1 MQEIE
6 IKFVL
11 NDQEF
16 KQKLNID
23 DAKLADLISGAKNIQ
38 LGYDT
43 SLAKMKLSEVRTE
56 QARLKAELAEKIK
69 LDVDMAS
76 IGETKSKLQQV
87 EEALEG
93 IVKKEKEAGSASGN
107 WSLNIMGINQGLELA
122 KKAWEALSV
131 PIAKAGQFEQYLTS
145 MKVMLGTTQAAQDRL
160 AELVDFAKSTPFELP
175 QVVEAANQL
184 QAIGRY
190 SEETLRDLGDLASAS
205 GKPMEQALSAFAK
218 MATGQK
224 GVAVD
229 MFRDLLIS
237 VDDWVAA
244 TGKGVTA
251 NGELQASTEEMLTAL
266 PQIIKEKNF
275 AGMMEAQ
282 SATFN
287 GAVSNM
293 KDGFDQL
300 LTSLGEKL
308 LPSAKHMVTA
318 INEIISSITPIESK
332 FEKATES
339 GSKLQNRFEELSFT
353 VKRLGSQT
361 KLSAVEQEVY
371 NEAID
376 SLEKEYPKYFE
387 KMDLHKAKQSDIN
400 VAIDNA
406 KIALDKYIEN
416 LITAALI
423 EDNEA
428 IIKELGKK
436 QREAQKLKD
445 SAELEYNKGK
455 EKGTLEKEDASIKQT
470 NILAGNRLPVST
482 QHELLTSQR
491 KYADKTLVETEKE
504 ITDLKKEIDE
514 LRKKL
519 VDTTPPTEDKT
530 DDKTGDKKPP
540 TGGTTTKNDYYRE
553 SLQDIKQAN
562 QEEILQ
568 EKAKNQ
574 TLTQLYQQ
582 KKESEQALL
591 QASINLNK
599 DANSEKLKTEFET
612 AKENYN
618 ISVKLYD
625 DKINEEQ
632 KFQDKKTQLLQKIE
646 QDNLREAF
654 SHQLK
659 NSTITQ
665 LDEQLLQAKIEKSMI
680 EDAMKLTSDAQRYD
694 TLEKE
699 RAATSEK
706 IQLIQAEIDNKKEQI
721 NTIDEMI
728 VKEQEKEFIDRARKL
743 SMLELERGILE
754 EEVNIQN
761 IKFKLQ
767 QAKDAQEIAAL
778 KAEIDRSNTRKKT
791 MLDEVNVR
799 QQLVAKTMLQYS
811 EQYNAQ
817 ESFGRQSNRIL
828 NETVK
833 NEIKAKIAEAT
844 ATQISW
850 VIELVPWPL
859 NAVIAPLAGLA
870 IGALFDTLVP
880 KFEYG
885 GYPEG
890 KNAIVQVNEK
900 GQEFIVNAKATAK
913 YSDILEKMNAGIYQP
928 SRPEYVSGDVYY
940 PAQDNSGFVMLA
952 EAIQEQTDRL
962 ESVERYVKVTELA
975 EGLNNYQTQQSRIG
989 Y

>member
-23 DAKLADLISGAKNIQ
+23 DAKLAELISGAKNIQ

-56 QARLKAELAEKIK
+56 QTRLKAELAEKIK

-93 IVKKEKEAGSASGN
+93 IVKKEKEAGSASGS

-237 VDDWVAA
+237 VDDWVEA

-275 AGMMEAQ
+275 AGMMQAQ
-282 SATFN
+282 SETFN

-308 LPSAKHMVTA
+308 LPSAKKIVGS
-318 INEIISSITPIESK
+318 INDVLSSITATSNFEQASK
-332 FEKATES
+332 TSSELSSRFETLSFRVETLGKKTKLTES
-339 GSKLQNRFEELSFT
+339 ETKIYKESLDALQ
-353 VKRLGSQT
+353 
-361 KLSAVEQEVY
+361 
-371 NEAID
+371 
-376 SLEKEYPKYFE
+376 KEYPNYFKSINLNAEKYDSV
-387 KMDLHKAKQSDIN
+387 M
-400 VAIDNA
+400 VAIKGA
-406 KIALDKYIEN
+406 REELDKYIDSLIKAAVLQDKYDKVKQIGLEINAATERKLDVQEKIDKSKKDGSYDKTTYVDSGQGKVVAQVKKSTVYSEDLKRFEN
-416 LITAALI
+416 EIS
-423 EDNEA
+423 E
-428 IIKELGKK
+428 
-436 QREAQKLKD
+436 
-445 SAELEYNKGK
+445 
-455 EKGTLEKEDASIKQT
+455 LEKEKEKFQKRIEQ
-470 NILAGNRLPVST
+470 ILKEGT
-482 QHELLTSQR
+482 I
-491 KYADKTLVETEKE
+491 ET
-504 ITDLKKEIDE
+504 IAPTD
-514 LRKKL
+514 
-519 VDTTPPTEDKT
+519 DKT

-540 TGGTTTKNDYYRE
+540 TGGTTTKKDYYKE

-632 KFQDKKTQLLQKIE
+632 KFQDKRTQLLQKIE

-659 NSTITQ
+659 NSTITE

-680 EDAMKLTSDAQRYD
+680 EDAMKITSDAQRFD

-706 IQLIQAEIDNKKEQI
+706 IQLIQAEIDKK
-721 NTIDEMI
+721 
-728 VKEQEKEFIDRARKL
+728 QELTYQLQEFDFQENERDLAERTRQY
-743 SMLELERGILE
+743 SMLELKEQLLIAE
-754 EEVNIQN
+754 QNIQN
-761 IKFKLQ
+761 AESKLKTAKTLEDIKLLQNEIKQGNERKKLFQ
-767 QAKDAQEIAAL
+767 SEIDARHQLTASIIENYAKQYDASKPFHEQAKQAVRESI
-778 KAEIDRSNTRKKT
+778 KAEIS
-791 MLDEVNVR
+791 
-799 QQLVAKTMLQYS
+799 
-811 EQYNAQ
+811 
-817 ESFGRQSNRIL
+817 
-828 NETVK
+828 
-833 NEIKAKIAEAT
+833 KAIAN
-844 ATQISW
+844 QIAW
-850 VIELVPWPL
+850 VIDVIPFPL
-859 NAVIAPLAGLA
+859 NIVAAPLAGLA
-870 IGALFDTLVP
+870 VSALMEQMIP

-952 EAIQEQTDRL
+952 EAIQEQTGRL

-975 EGLNNYQTQQSRIG
+975 EGLNNYQTQQSRLG

>member
-23 DAKLADLISGAKNIQ
+23 DAKLAELISGAKNIQ

-43 SLAKMKLSEVRTE
+43 SLAKMKLSEVRAE

-93 IVKKEKEAGSASGN
+93 IVKKEKEAGSASGG
-107 WSLNIMGINQGLELA
+107 WSLNIMGINQGLELVR
-122 KKAWEALSV
+122 KAWEALSV
-131 PIAKAGQFEQYLTS
+131 PIQKAGQFEQYLTS
-145 MKVMLGTTQAAQDRL
+145 MKVMLGTTQAAKDRL

-184 QAIGRY
+184 QAIGKY

-244 TGKGVTA
+244 TGKGVKAT
-251 NGELQASTEEMLTAL
+251 GELEASAEEMLTAL

-275 AGMMEAQ
+275 AGMMQAQ
-282 SATFN
+282 SETFN

-300 LTSLGEKL
+300 LTSMGEKL
-308 LPSAKHMVTA
+308 LPSAKKIVGSINGVLSA
-318 INEIISSITPIESK
+318 ITSTSNFEQASKTSSELSSR
-332 FEKATES
+332 FETLSFRVETLGKKTKLTES
-339 GSKLQNRFEELSFT
+339 ETKIYKESLDALQ
-353 VKRLGSQT
+353 
-361 KLSAVEQEVY
+361 
-371 NEAID
+371 
-376 SLEKEYPKYFE
+376 KEYPNYFKNINLNAEKYDSV
-387 KMDLHKAKQSDIN
+387 M
-400 VAIDNA
+400 VAIKGA
-406 KIALDKYIEN
+406 REELDKYIDS
-416 LITAALI
+416 LIKAAILQDKYDQIKQIGLEINTATEKKLDVQEKI
-423 EDNEA
+423 KKSKED
-428 IIKELGKK
+428 G
-436 QREAQKLKD
+436 
-445 SAELEYNKGK
+445 SYNKTTYVDSGTGK
-455 EKGTLEKEDASIKQT
+455 TVAQVKKSTVYSEDLKRFE
-470 NILAGNRLPVST
+470 N
-482 QHELLTSQR
+482 
-491 KYADKTLVETEKE
+491 E
-504 ITDLKKEIDE
+504 ITDLEKEKDKLQKRIEQILKDGTTETPAPTDDKK
-514 LRKKL
+514 
-519 VDTTPPTEDKT
+519 

-540 TGGTTTKNDYYRE
+540 TGGTTTKKDYYKE

-632 KFQDKKTQLLQKIE
+632 KFQDKKTQLLLKIE
-646 QDNLREAF
+646 QENMRETF

-659 NSTITQ
+659 NSTITE

-680 EDAMKLTSDAQRYD
+680 EDAMKLTSDAQRLD

-699 RAATSEK
+699 RTATSEK
-706 IQLIQAEIDNKKEQI
+706 IQLIQAEINSKKEQL
-721 NTIDEMI
+721 NTIDEFI
-728 VKEQEKEFIDRARKL
+728 VKEQEKEFIDRARKQ
-743 SMLELERGILE
+743 SMLELERGILDE
-754 EEVNIQN
+754 EINIQN
-761 IKFKLQ
+761 LKAKLQ
-767 QAKDAQEIAAL
+767 QAKDSQEITAL

-828 NETVK
+828 NDTIK
-833 NEIKAKIAEAT
+833 NAIKAKIAEAT
-844 ATQISW
+844 ATQIAW
-850 VIELVPWPL
+850 VIEILPWPL
-859 NAVIAPLAGLA
+859 NAAVAPLAGLA

-913 YSDILEKMNAGIYQP
+913 YSDILERMNAGVYQP

-940 PAQDNSGFVMLA
+940 PPQDNSGFAMLA
-952 EAIQEQTDRL
+952 EAIQEQTNRL

-975 EGLNNYQTQQSRIG
+975 EGLNNYQTQQSRLG

>member
-23 DAKLADLISGAKNIQ
+23 DAKLAELISGAKNIQ

-56 QARLKAELAEKIK
+56 QTRLKAELAEKIK

-93 IVKKEKEAGSASGN
+93 IVKKEKEAGSASGS

-266 PQIIKEKNF
+266 PQIIKDKNF

-300 LTSLGEKL
+300 LTSMGEKL

-436 QREAQKLKD
+436 QREAQKLKN

-470 NILAGNRLPVST
+470 NILSGNRLPVST

-491 KYADKTLVETEKE
+491 KSADKTLVETEKE

-540 TGGTTTKNDYYRE
+540 TGGTTTKKDYYKE

-632 KFQDKKTQLLQKIE
+632 KFQDKRTQLLQKIE

-659 NSTITQ
+659 NSTITE

-680 EDAMKLTSDAQRYD
+680 EDAMKITSDAQRFD

-706 IQLIQAEIDNKKEQI
+706 IQLIQAEIDKK
-721 NTIDEMI
+721 
-728 VKEQEKEFIDRARKL
+728 QELTYQLQEFDFQENERDLAERTRQY
-743 SMLELERGILE
+743 SMLELKEQLLIAE
-754 EEVNIQN
+754 QNIQN
-761 IKFKLQ
+761 AESKLKTAKTLEDIKLLQNEIKQGNERKKLFQ
-767 QAKDAQEIAAL
+767 SEIDARHQLTASIIENYAKQYDASKPFHEQAKQAVRESI
-778 KAEIDRSNTRKKT
+778 KAEIS
-791 MLDEVNVR
+791 
-799 QQLVAKTMLQYS
+799 
-811 EQYNAQ
+811 
-817 ESFGRQSNRIL
+817 
-828 NETVK
+828 
-833 NEIKAKIAEAT
+833 KAIAN
-844 ATQISW
+844 QIAW
-850 VIELVPWPL
+850 VIDVIPFPL
-859 NAVIAPLAGLA
+859 NIVAAPLAGLA
-870 IGALFDTLVP
+870 VSALMEQMIP

-952 EAIQEQTDRL
+952 EAIQEQTGRL

-975 EGLNNYQTQQSRIG
+975 EGLNNYQTQQSRLG